1 MLNYNMK
8 KYLLIAVGAF
18 LLLIGAGCAEG
29 QEARLPSPALG
40 KDDAPLQMTEWYDFQ
55 CPACKNYESVMR
67 FVVEDYVNTG
77 KVRLTYKNMAFLGS
91 ESKLAANAAFCAH
104 EQGKFKEYFDKL
116 YENQGEENS
125 GVFNKN
131 FLKKLGGELGLNAEQ
146 FNACV
151 DARKYNGQVAE
162 ELRES
167 RVLGVRG
174 TPTLFLNGKEMRLP
188 RSYLEMKQK
197 LEEELAKTGRK

>member
-1 MLNYNMK
+1 MK
-8 KYLLIAVGAF
+8 KYLLIVVGVI
-18 LLLIGAGCAEG
+18 LLLVGAGCAG
-29 QEARLPSPALG
+29 GGEARLPSPALG
-40 KDDAPLQMTEWYDFQ
+40 KDDASLQIAEWFDFQ

-67 FVVEDYVNTG
+67 FVIEDFVNTG
-77 KVRLTYKNMAFLGS
+77 KVRLTFKNMAFLGP

-104 EQGKFKEYFDKL
+104 EQEKFKEYFDKL

-125 GVFNKN
+125 GIFNKI
-131 FLKKLGGELGLNAEQ
+131 FLKSLGGQVGLDAEK

-151 DARKYNGQVAE
+151 EAGKYNGQVAE

-167 RVLGVRG
+167 RVLGVKG

-197 LEEELAKTGRK
+197 LEEELAKMNRK

>member
-1 MLNYNMK
+1 MK
-8 KYLLIAVGAF
+8 HF
-18 LLLIGAGCAEG
+18 LFFSFLVFLFLIGAGCAGE
-29 QEARLPSPALG
+29 ERAKLPSPALG
-40 KDDAPLQMTEWYDFQ
+40 KDDAPLQISEWFDFQ

-67 FVVEDYVNTG
+67 FVVEDFVNTG
-77 KVRLTYKNMAFLGS
+77 KARLVFKNMAFLGP
-91 ESKLAANAAFCAH
+91 ESKLAANAALCAH

-125 GVFNKN
+125 GAFNKN
-131 FLKKLGGELGLNAEQ
+131 FLKNLGGQVELDVEK

-151 DARKYNGQVAE
+151 EAGKYNGQVAD

-174 TPTLFLNGKEMRLP
+174 TPTLFLNGKEMRLL

-197 LEEELAKTGRK
+197 LEEEMARTGRK